1 MIYYYVKNKDNYLKD
16 GWSELPEH
24 YSEINADVQQFQFN
38 KHFVPVYE
46 IPQERFVVL
55 LDLRHRLVA
64 QHLKHYTIPQETHD
78 AIKSNRCKIL
88 LFGWMENWSDA
99 EFQEIYSTLKI
110 KHNWLEQKNFVYVSC
125 SLEDFNGK
133 EYTHIYAN
141 KMEWQWHECNY
152 KKVERNSKDNR
163 FQPTMRFI
171 CLNRRPAWHR
181 FLTVSRL
188 FDYKRFGFLTHLS
201 PESLYPDY
209 QYGYKTA
216 KRHYDDHYELF
227 KSMELA
233 QEPEFIAPPPA
244 DESDYTGPRHIED
257 LNDPMY
263 VNLMDRRAD
272 YVYKTMDFAHNF
284 ICSKR
289 PEAVIEIARIL
300 WPKGQEDQKYGDQNN
315 DFQHNIN
322 AYFRSH
328 GFHSNY
334 KEEDHQQ
341 MLWFWKRESTG
352 EIFRARTKEDALK
365 IKKQQL
371 DAPTP
376 PKKKKEGLLAKIWK
390 KKVEKELP
398 MIIKY
403 DKHKIHSGDNPNKDV
418 DSAKYLKSMVHVI
431 TETTAQ
437 DDQDLFVSE
446 KTFKPMFYKRP
457 FLVAGQKGLY
467 KKLHTL
473 GYKTFPTM
481 FNENFDNITGNWRR
495 VDEVCNEAV
504 KWVKKSDEQCKILFE
519 ESKVICDSNFENL
532 MERGA
537 NAEKS
542 LHDSIME
549 TF

>member
-38 KHFVPVYE
+38 KHFAPVYD

-64 QHLKHYTIPQETHD
+64 QNLKHYTIPQETHD
-78 AIKSNRCKIL
+78 AIKTNRCKIL

-99 EFQEIYSTLKI
+99 EFQQIYSTLKI
-110 KHNWLEQKNFVYVSC
+110 KHDWLEQKNFVYVSC

-152 KKVERNSKDNR
+152 KKVERNAKDKR
-163 FQPTMRFI
+163 YQPTVKFI

-188 FDYKRFGFLTHLS
+188 FDFKRFGFLTHLS
-201 PESLYPDY
+201 PDSVYPDY

-216 KRHYDDHYELF
+216 KRHYEDHYELF

-233 QEPEFIAPPPA
+233 QEPEFIAPAPA
-244 DESDYTGPRHIED
+244 NDSDYTGVRHGEELGD
-257 LNDPMY
+257 HKY
-263 VNLMDRRAD
+263 ENLHTRRSH
-272 YVYKTMDFAHNF
+272 YVYETMRFAFDYLN
-284 ICSKR
+284 SR
-289 PEAVIEIARIL
+289 NPEAGKEMFNIL
-300 WPKGQEDQKYGDQNN
+300 WPSGKIGKGIEDNHN
-315 DFQHNIN
+315 FAHNIN
-322 AYFRSH
+322 AYFRSF
-328 GFHSNY
+328 GFNSNY
-334 KEEDHQQ
+334 KEEDHHQ
-341 MLWFWKRESTG
+341 MIWFWKRESTG
-352 EIFRARTKEDALK
+352 EVFRARTKEEALE
-365 IKKQQL
+365 IRRQQL
-371 DAPTP
+371 ELPTP
-376 PKKKKEGLLAKIWK
+376 PKQKKEGILAKSWK
-390 KKVEKELP
+390 KKVEKQLP

-431 TETTAQ
+431 TETTAE
-437 DDQDLFVSE
+437 DNQDLFVSE

-467 KKLHTL
+467 EKLHTQ

-481 FNENFDNITGNWRR
+481 FNENFDNVTGNWRR
-495 VDEVCNEAV
+495 VDEVCSEAV
-504 KWVKKSDEQCKILFE
+504 KWIKHSEEKQKVLFE
-519 ESKVICDSNFENL
+519 ETKHICESNFKNL
-532 MERGA
+532 MQRGK